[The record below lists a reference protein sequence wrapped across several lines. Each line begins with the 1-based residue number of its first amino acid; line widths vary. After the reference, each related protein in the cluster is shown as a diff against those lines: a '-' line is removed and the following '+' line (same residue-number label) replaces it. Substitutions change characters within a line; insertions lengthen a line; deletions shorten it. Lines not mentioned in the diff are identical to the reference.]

1 MEDKTVEATD
11 SLSKDTVG
19 IVGLDRPLESLDL
32 TKILAKEFEGQELE
46 SEEPSQSGGA
56 VEEAEPVGEIEPT
69 EEPAEEATNTEHDL
83 SQDESE
89 RGIRTCSQT
98 GRRAGVDVAED

>member
-1 MEDKTVEATD
+1 M
-11 SLSKDTVG
+11 
-19 IVGLDRPLESLDL
+19 DL
-32 TKILAKEFEGQELE
+32 TKIFAKEFEGQEQE
-46 SEEPSQSGGA
+46 SEEPSQSGGV

-89 RGIRTCSQT
+89 RESKP
-98 GRRAGVDVAED
+98 VAELGEESEWM